1 MFKLEK
7 ETVTVKISY
16 IDETF
21 KIFPTFETLN
31 KSFDNIDAA
40 EKYIKEVEK
49 NLAKRGIYV

>member
-7 ETVTVKISY
+7 EIVTVKISY

-21 KIFPTFETLN
+21 QIFPIFETLN
-31 KSFDNIDAA
+31 KSFDNIAAA

-49 NLAKRGIYV
+49 NLAKRNIYV

>member
-7 ETVTVKISY
+7 ETVTVEIIY
-16 IDETF
+16 IDETS
-21 KIFPTFETLN
+21 KIFPTFEILN

-40 EKYIKEVEK
+40 EKYTKEVEK

>member
-21 KIFPTFETLN
+21 KNFPTFVTLN

-40 EKYIKEVEK
+40 EKYTKEVEK

>member
-7 ETVTVKISY
+7 ETITVKISY
-16 IDETF
+16 IDEKF

-40 EKYIKEVEK
+40 EKYTKEVEK